1 MYAINI
7 QAVVLHK
14 NLKLG
19 FPIFFRIRVPL
30 GTPKGEGRVSFFT
43 WYVDVDVGT
52 RAGTRGH
59 RARVRSEAH
68 STVTIMSRSCLAML

>member
-1 MYAINI
+1 MKI

-14 NLKLG
+14 NPRLG
-19 FPIFFRIRVPL
+19 FPIFFRIRVPR

-43 WYVDVDVGT
+43 WYVDVDVDT

-59 RARVRSEAH
+59 RARARSEAR
-68 STVTIMSRSCLAML
+68 SAVMIMSRSCLAML